1 MPLREREGGFYR
13 FWGTLCSLRVKT
25 LSRKFPGRVDRPIKN
40 ETTSSRSEKST
51 RNFGKNCNIFS
62 VGFLGVLFSSVS
74 DWSDLGW
81 PDEGDDATHCPLSLF
96 DKFAWT
102 AKYLI
107 EKQKSPDKK
116 SLESWKGSGNPAPG
130 DQPDDLKPKFSRL
143 LLTPRNPWK
152 SFLAKRLNLL
162 HDFNQNF
169 SSVF

>member
-1 MPLREREGGFYR
+1 MQR
-13 FWGTLCSLRVKT
+13 F
-25 LSRKFPGRVDRPIKN
+25 PVDRRNKP
-40 ETTSSRSEKST
+40 KS
-51 RNFGKNCNIFS
+51 KNCNVFS

-152 SFLAKRLNLL
+152 SSLAKRPNLF
-162 HDFNQNF
+162 HDFNYNF
-169 SSVF
+169 SSVFLNRQIYWSKFFFESALTLRPSGGTRDSHRL